1 MSVYVALTLK
11 DGDTNIG
18 PLLEHCEKLNITP
31 NIIDARLSQY
41 SADAEIITEL
51 SELEILRKH
60 VQAASVGQF
69 DKIWFLSGDLDVI
82 QNPNDYT
89 LVRDLTVFDYFSDT
103 SLVQPFGVDRS
114 LELYPNCGENWVL
127 EKVGSTLYN
136 KVYSVSKLVNVLAQ
150 LKDLTVC
157 NAFTDIIINA
167 LYLRECNNIDFLNQT
182 LITYN
187 TSNNVFNKVWD
198 TLKLNSYICNLPET
212 ISVVNSLLS
221 DFERE
226 HLFNID
232 KGAEYLISRLLYKIS
247 NYENKDDYFNVLC
260 GLIPNESMRNII
272 LYSNFD
278 DTVKINML
286 KMLDVQ
292 HG

>member
-11 DGDTNIG
+11 DDDTNIG

-41 SADAEIITEL
+41 SAGAEVITEL

-60 VQAASVGQF
+60 VQAAAFGQF

-103 SLVQPFGVDRS
+103 SLVQPFGIDRS

-136 KVYSVSKLVNVLAQ
+136 KIYSVPKLEDVLAQ

-157 NAFTDIIINA
+157 NAFTDIIINS
-167 LYLRECNNIDFLNQT
+167 LYLRECIDIDFVNQT
-182 LITYN
+182 LITYD

-198 TLKLNSYICNLPET
+198 TLKLNAYICNLPET

-226 HLFNID
+226 HLLNID